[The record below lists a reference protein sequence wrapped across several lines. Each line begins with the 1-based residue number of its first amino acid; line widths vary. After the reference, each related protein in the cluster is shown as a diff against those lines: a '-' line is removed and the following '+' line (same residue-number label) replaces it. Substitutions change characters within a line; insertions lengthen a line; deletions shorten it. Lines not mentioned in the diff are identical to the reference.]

1 VSKGED
7 RYRRSIYTFS
17 KRTAPFAAFT
27 TFDAPSGEGCVVR
40 RNRSNT
46 PLQALTLL
54 NDDMFVELVQLLSR
68 EAVKLPGDARVG
80 FFFRKLLTRSPTSAE
95 RVLTQEFLR
104 AQRERLGQGE
114 LDAAQIMGK
123 KNATDELA
131 ALALLARVIMN
142 LDETLNKQ

>member
-1 VSKGED
+1 M
-7 RYRRSIYTFS
+7 
-17 KRTAPFAAFT
+17 
-27 TFDAPSGEGCVVR
+27 R